1 MEQNVIH
8 IDTLQPAFASELPN
22 QMMISI
28 TTSDQIPVSNLV
40 NLSTNGMISITEK
53 PPKKHKKIKKSKE
66 KAVDIVI
73 DTSMPASMVSVPQP
87 FPFMVPIFDQSN
99 QISIPTNPMPIAANN
114 SISIE
119 MPTTIYQA
127 MPFPQSVS
135 IPIPKSM
142 P

>member
-1 MEQNVIH
+1 MEHQYNEDELAEIQRRLEKKELKRIRKEERRRREMEQNVIH
-8 IDTLQPAFASELPN
+8 IDTCPQAFASELNN

-87 FPFMVPIFDQSN
+87 FPFMVPMFDQSN
-99 QISIPTNPMPIAANN
+99 
-114 SISIE
+114 
-119 MPTTIYQA
+119 
-127 MPFPQSVS
+127 
-135 IPIPKSM
+135 
-142 P
+142 